1 MRGMSAQAPP
11 YTFAEFIAADATAT
25 QRLGARLGTL
35 LQRGDVVALIG
46 PLGSGK
52 TTFAQGLAV
61 GLDVDRDRH
70 VASPTFALVN
80 EHPGRVPFVHA
91 DFYRVKSEAE
101 MAELGLDEAYD
112 RAAAALEWADRFP
125 DALPDD
131 HLAITFTT
139 TPDGGRVLAMRAT
152 GPRAA
157 ALIAAFSG
165 QTPHPDIDRAG
176 G

>member
-1 MRGMSAQAPP
+1 MRTMSARAQSAI
-11 YTFAEFIAADATAT
+11 TIVVADSDAT
-25 QRLGARLGTL
+25 QRLGARLGAL

-125 DALPDD
+125 GIAPED
-131 HLAITFTT
+131 HLTITF
-139 TPDGGRVLAMRAT
+139 
-152 GPRAA
+152 
-157 ALIAAFSG
+157 
-165 QTPHPDIDRAG
+165 
-176 G
+176 